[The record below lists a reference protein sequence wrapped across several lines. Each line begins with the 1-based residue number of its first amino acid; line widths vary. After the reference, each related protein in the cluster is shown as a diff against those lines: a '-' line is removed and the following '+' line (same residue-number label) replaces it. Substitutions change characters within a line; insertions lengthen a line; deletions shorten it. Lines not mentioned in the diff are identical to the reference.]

1 MMRKMVKSAGY
12 VILVFG
18 LLLSLALLITAF
30 IFFMNYP
37 HADFYRK
44 LISTGGIVLAGFFAA
59 YLAIAAFQLMAGV
72 VGLEN
77 EVKELEDEVEE
88 LEKK

>member
-1 MMRKMVKSAGY
+1 MRKMVKSAGY
-12 VILVFG
+12 VILVIG
-18 LLLSLALLITAF
+18 LIFALALLIAAF

-44 LISTGGIVLAGFFAA
+44 LAMTGSIVFAGFFVA